1 MKKTVAGHDLKMLV
15 HWQLNKDIKMYIY
28 KVSNV
33 RVSNEQTGG

>member
-1 MKKTVAGHDLKMLV
+1 MKKKTVAGHDLKMLV
-15 HWQLNKDIKMYIY
+15 HWQLNMYIY